1 MKSVPLRALMST
13 IALVVALTTTI
24 CVPAGYFALGYV
36 NMARVLNFKAEL
48 SARNL
53 ARYIYTHDTL
63 WQYER
68 VRLAELLE
76 EIDDSSDTTSR
87 RIVDA
92 AGRLVLEDGAL
103 LAGPQVSRSSP
114 IVVAGQTVGSIAVAA
129 SLEELIR
136 STGFVALGSLLLGL
150 AVYLAVRA
158 FPLRVVDHM
167 LGTLETTNRRFD
179 EALSNMS
186 QGLCMLDA
194 RLRVVV
200 CNARF
205 LAIFGLPAEAV
216 VPGVPVRDVIAL
228 SVNGGLFRESA
239 EEILAEKQRM
249 MAEKTRSVMLRE
261 LTDGRVISIVHQPL
275 AKGGWLVTF
284 EDITERRRAEA
295 KIAFMAR
302 HDTLTGLP
310 NRVLFRE
317 QMEEALARRRG
328 DGQVAVLCIDL
339 DNFKAV
345 NDTLGHPVGD
355 DLLKIVA
362 RRLGECMR
370 DTDMVARLGGD
381 EFAIVQ
387 CDAAQPAAAT
397 TLASRIV
404 DTLGSAYDLAG
415 NQVVIGASVGIAIA
429 PDDGDDPDQLLKN
442 ADMALYR
449 AKADGRATYR
459 FFEAEMDASA
469 QARRRLELDLRAALA
484 NAELEV
490 YYQPILALR
499 TDEIVA
505 CEALVRWR
513 HPRRGMVSPADF
525 IPLAEET
532 GLIVPLGEWVLRQ
545 ACATAAGWP
554 DHIRIAV
561 NLSPVQF
568 RSRNLVQTVIHAVA
582 ASGLAPCRL
591 ELEITEAVLLQDS
604 DATLAILHALRDFGI
619 RISMDDFG
627 TGYSSLSYLRSF
639 PFDKIK
645 IDRSYIG
652 ELFTRA
658 DSMAIVRAVTGLGR
672 TLGITTTAEGVE
684 TVEQLDLLRHEGC
697 TEVQGYLFG
706 KPSPAPEI
714 ARLLAPQPRRTVA

>member
-1 MKSVPLRALMST
+1 
-13 IALVVALTTTI
+13 
-24 CVPAGYFALGYV
+24 
-36 NMARVLNFKAEL
+36 
-48 SARNL
+48 
-53 ARYIYTHDTL
+53 
-63 WQYER
+63 
-68 VRLAELLE
+68 VRE
-76 EIDDSSDTTSR
+76 
-87 RIVDA
+87 
-92 AGRLVLEDGAL
+92 
-103 LAGPQVSRSSP
+103 
-114 IVVAGQTVGSIAVAA
+114 
-129 SLEELIR
+129 
-136 STGFVALGSLLLGL
+136 
-150 AVYLAVRA
+150 
-158 FPLRVVDHM
+158 
-167 LGTLETTNRRFD
+167 
-179 EALSNMS
+179 
-186 QGLCMLDA
+186 
-194 RLRVVV
+194 
-200 CNARF
+200 
-205 LAIFGLPAEAV
+205 
-216 VPGVPVRDVIAL
+216 VIAL

-249 MAEKTRSVMLRE
+249 IADKTRSVMLRE

-284 EDITERRRAEA
+284 EDITERRNAEA

-328 DGQVAVLCIDL
+328 DAQVAVLCIDL

-362 RRLGECMR
+362 SRLGECMG

-387 CDAAQPAAAT
+387 CDAAQPSAAT
-397 TLASRIV
+397 ALASRIV

-415 NQVVIGASVGIAIA
+415 NQVVIGASIGIAIA
-429 PDDGDDPDQLLKN
+429 PDDGGDPDQLLKN

-449 AKADGRATYR
+449 AKAAGRATYR

-469 QARRRLELDLRAALA
+469 QARRRLELDLRAALVD
-484 NAELEV
+484 AELEV

-505 CEALVRWR
+505 FEALVRWR

-554 DHIRIAV
+554 AHIRIAV

-568 RSRNLVQTVIHAVA
+568 RSRNLVQIVINAVA

-706 KPSPAPEI
+706 KPCPAPEI
-714 ARLLAPQPRRTVA
+714 AHLLTPQPRRTVA